1 MLQILLVLQ
10 VVIALCM
17 IALVLVQHGKGADMG
32 ATFGAGASNTVFG
45 SSGSTPFLVKI
56 TIVFA
61 VLYFANSLWIGYITT
76 QNKKAAAISSTLLTS
91 PAPAEPKQAVD
102 PASKNIPMTSPFSS
116 SSNGAKGEEKS

>member
-56 TIVFA
+56 TIAFA

-76 QNKKAAAISSTLLTS
+76 QNKKSAAANNSTLLT
-91 PAPAEPKQAVD
+91 APAAPSTPVSD
-102 PASKNIPMTSPFSS
+102 PASQNIPMTSPFSS
-116 SSNGAKGEEKS
+116 GSNGAKEKTKS